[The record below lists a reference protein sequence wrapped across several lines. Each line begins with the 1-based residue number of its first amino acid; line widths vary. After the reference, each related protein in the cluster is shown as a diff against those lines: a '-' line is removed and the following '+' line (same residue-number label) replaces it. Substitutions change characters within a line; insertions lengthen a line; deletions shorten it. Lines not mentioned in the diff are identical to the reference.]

1 MNYVSAVV
9 FALTLAST
17 PAAFAATPMEGM
29 DMKPAGQTKQAPKP
43 VAAEVRKIY
52 LDTGKVT
59 LKHGAIDNLGMG
71 AVKDKASLQ
80 HFKEGQAVWA
90 VFDMVDGQ
98 PTVVDLRSK

>member
-71 AVKDKASLQ
+71 AMTMTFAVKDKAVL
-80 HFKEGQAVWA
+80 KNVRR
-90 VFDMVDGQ
+90 
-98 PTVVDLRSK
+98 TTRCRRSSIRSTDSRRW